1 MKKFDDVADSCLK
14 KAESYARVKDK
25 DKEIRVSHLI
35 FAILNDRKYNIVTGV
50 LEELNIDVDLLT
62 DSVEIVRT
70 ENIIPQETKPKSIN
84 NSKELQEILD
94 FSLEN
99 PTAVEGKDEVTIIDI
114 FLSCL
119 QIDNELTEIF
129 KDYHIE
135 YAKFEEIAIDLES
148 DYYNNDIDDELE
160 YAEVYSIRVGKPS
173 SPNNK
178 NQNLEKY
185 CINFTT
191 LASQNKIDA
200 CFGREEKLNEL
211 YRILTRTKKRNAI
224 LIGREGV
231 GKTNLV
237 EGLAVSI
244 VRGNAPK
251 NLLNK
256 TIYSLD
262 INSLVAGTKYRGMFE
277 ERIQAILEELAE
289 NENAILFIDEIH
301 NIVGAGASESS
312 GDLSN
317 ILKPYLARKG
327 FQIIGATTT
336 SEYKKYIEKDKA
348 LVRRFSEITIE
359 EPSVEDAIKI
369 LNNLK
374 STYESAHNV
383 EFTNEAIV
391 ACVELSHKYMP
402 YRTLPDKAIDI
413 LDDVAAKKRLSK
425 YGVSNIIKLQEE
437 YKKIEEQKLDI
448 IKYRSYHLAE
458 EVKKE
463 SNKVLSKIK
472 AEREIQNKEK
482 NEQVII
488 DVADVK
494 SIIQEITKIPITDKG
509 LDVKGLKQH
518 LEKKII
524 GQENAVNS
532 IVKTVMLNKL
542 ELDDN
547 EKPIGS
553 FLFIGYSGVG
563 KTELTKEVSRFLSGN
578 ESSLIRIDCSEYS
591 QSHEVSKLIGAPAGY
606 IGYEEGGQLTEKVK
620 RNPFSVIL
628 FDEIEKAHEKLF
640 DILLQVLGEG
650 RLTDNKGETISFK
663 NSIIIMTSNVGTK
676 NAIKNMS
683 SIGYSKQNAEYEQ
696 SIVEKEVK
704 KQFKPEFINRIDN
717 IIHFNILSREAIMT
731 LLDMEL
737 NKLKKQVKKHDVEL
751 VISDEVK
758 EFLLD
763 ENYSIEYG
771 FRPFKRKIN
780 DEIKLIIAEVLLEDK
795 PKEIK
800 ITIEDK
806 KIKAVF

>member
-14 KAESYARVKDK
+14 KAENYARVKDK
-25 DKEIRVSHLI
+25 DKEIRISHLI
-35 FAILNDRKYNIVTGV
+35 FAILNDRRYNIVTGV
-50 LEELNIDVDLLT
+50 LEELNIDIDLLT
-62 DSVEIVRT
+62 DSVEMVRVQ
-70 ENIIPQETKPKSIN
+70 NVVPQETKPKTIN
-84 NSKELQEILD
+84 NSKQLQEILD
-94 FSLEN
+94 YSLEN
-99 PTAVEGKDEVTIIDI
+99 ITKIEGKDEATIIDI

-119 QIDNELTEIF
+119 EIDNELTEIF

-135 YAKFEEIAIDLES
+135 YEKFEEIAIELES
-148 DYYNNDIDDELE
+148 DYYGGDIDDELE
-160 YAEVYSIRVGKPS
+160 YAEVFSIRVGKPS
-173 SPNNK
+173 NNK

-185 CINFTT
+185 CINFTN
-191 LASQNKIDA
+191 LASENKIDL
-200 CFGREEKLNEL
+200 CFGREDKLNEL
-211 YRILTRTKKRNAI
+211 YRILTRTKKRNAV

-237 EGLAVSI
+237 EGLAVNI

-262 INSLVAGTKYRGMFE
+262 LNSLVAGTKYRGMFE
-277 ERIQAILEELAE
+277 ERIQSVLEELAE

-301 NIVGAGASESS
+301 NIVGAGAADGA

-348 LVRRFSEITIE
+348 LTRRFSEITIE
-359 EPSVEDAIKI
+359 EPSIEDAIKI
-369 LNNLK
+369 LNSLK
-374 STYESAHNV
+374 STYENAHNV
-383 EFTNEAIV
+383 SFTTEAIIG
-391 ACVELSHKYMP
+391 CVELSHKYMP

-425 YGVSNIIKLQEE
+425 YGISNIMKLQEE
-437 YKKIEEQKLDI
+437 YKKIEAQKIDI
-448 IKYRSYHLAE
+448 IKYRDYHLAE
-458 EVKKE
+458 DIKKE
-463 SNKVLSKIK
+463 SNKILSKIK

-482 NEQVII
+482 NEKVII
-488 DVADVK
+488 DISDVK
-494 SIIQEITKIPITDKG
+494 SIIQEITKIPIADKG
-509 LDVKGLKQH
+509 LDVKGLKEH
-518 LEKKII
+518 LENKII

-532 IVKTVMLNKL
+532 IIKTVMLNKL

-578 ESSLIRIDCSEYS
+578 ENHLIRIDCSEYS

-663 NSIIIMTSNVGTK
+663 NSMIIMTSNVGTK
-676 NAIKNMS
+676 HAIKNMS
-683 SIGYSKQNAEYEQ
+683 SIGFSKQNAEYET

-704 KQFKPEFINRIDN
+704 KHFKPEFINRIDN

-737 NKLKKQVKKHDVEL
+737 AKLKKQVKKHDVEL
-751 VISDEVK
+751 IIPNEVK

-780 DEIKLIIAEVLLEDK
+780 DEIKLIVAEALLEDK

-800 ITIEDK
+800 ITIVDE

>member
-14 KAESYARVKDK
+14 KAENYARVKDK
-25 DKEIRVSHLI
+25 DKEIRISHLI
-35 FAILNDRKYNIVTGV
+35 FAILNDRRYNIVTGV
-50 LEELNIDVDLLT
+50 LEELNIDIDLLT
-62 DSVEIVRT
+62 DSVEMVRVQ
-70 ENIIPQETKPKSIN
+70 NVVPQETKPKTIN
-84 NSKELQEILD
+84 NSKQLQEILD
-94 FSLEN
+94 YSLEN
-99 PTAVEGKDEVTIIDI
+99 ITKIEGKDEATIIDI

-119 QIDNELTEIF
+119 EIDNELTEIF

-135 YAKFEEIAIDLES
+135 YEKFEEIAIELES
-148 DYYNNDIDDELE
+148 DYYGGDIDDELE
-160 YAEVYSIRVGKPS
+160 YAEVFSIRVGKPS
-173 SPNNK
+173 NNK

-185 CINFTT
+185 CINFTN
-191 LASQNKIDA
+191 LASENKIDL
-200 CFGREEKLNEL
+200 CFGREDKLNEL
-211 YRILTRTKKRNAI
+211 YRILTRTKKRNAV

-237 EGLAVSI
+237 EGLAVNI

-262 INSLVAGTKYRGMFE
+262 LNSLVAGTKYRGMFE
-277 ERIQAILEELAE
+277 ERIQSVLEELAE

-301 NIVGAGASESS
+301 NIVGAGAADGA

-348 LVRRFSEITIE
+348 LTRRFSEITIE
-359 EPSVEDAIKI
+359 EPSIEDAIKI
-369 LNNLK
+369 LNSLK
-374 STYESAHNV
+374 STYENAHNV
-383 EFTNEAIV
+383 SFTTEAIIG
-391 ACVELSHKYMP
+391 CVELSHKYMP

-425 YGVSNIIKLQEE
+425 YGISNIMKLQEE
-437 YKKIEEQKLDI
+437 YKKIEAQKIDI
-448 IKYRSYHLAE
+448 IKYRDYHLAE
-458 EVKKE
+458 DIKKE
-463 SNKVLSKIK
+463 SNKILSKIK

-482 NEQVII
+482 NEKVII
-488 DVADVK
+488 DISDVK
-494 SIIQEITKIPITDKG
+494 SIIQEITKIPIADKG
-509 LDVKGLKQH
+509 LDVKGLKEH
-518 LEKKII
+518 LENKII

-532 IVKTVMLNKL
+532 IIKTVMLNKL

-578 ESSLIRIDCSEYS
+578 ENHLIRIDCSEYS

-663 NSIIIMTSNVGTK
+663 NTMIIMTSNVGTK

-683 SIGYSKQNAEYEQ
+683 SIGFSKQNAEYET

-704 KQFKPEFINRIDN
+704 KHFKPEFINRIDN

-737 NKLKKQVKKHDVEL
+737 AKLKKQVKKHDVEL
-751 VISDEVK
+751 IIPNEVK

-780 DEIKLIIAEVLLEDK
+780 DEIKLIVAEALLEDK

-800 ITIEDK
+800 ITIVDE

>member
-1 MKKFDDVADSCLK
+1 LK
-14 KAESYARVKDK
+14 EIETLILGGLTTIPDYAIRVVPFIKDK
-25 DKEIRVSHLI
+25 YFQDDANRILFRVYQEYYDKYKTIPKKE
-35 FAILNDRKYNIVTGV
+35 AI
-50 LEELNIDVDLLT
+50 
-62 DSVEIVRT
+62 
-70 ENIIPQETKPKSIN
+70 
-84 NSKELQEILD
+84 
-94 FSLEN
+94 
-99 PTAVEGKDEVTIIDI
+99 AVEVE
-114 FLSCL
+114 S
-119 QIDNELTEIF
+119 LTGISLDTHQ
-129 KDYHIE
+129 K
-135 YAKFEEIAIDLES
+135 AID
-148 DYYNNDIDDELE
+148 
-160 YAEVYSIRVGKPS
+160 
-173 SPNNK
+173 
-178 NQNLEKY
+178 
-185 CINFTT
+185 
-191 LASQNKIDA
+191 
-200 CFGREEKLNEL
+200 
-211 YRILTRTKKRNAI
+211 RI
-224 LIGREGV
+224 E
-231 GKTNLV
+231 
-237 EGLAVSI
+237 
-244 VRGNAPK
+244 
-251 NLLNK
+251 
-256 TIYSLD
+256 TIYS
-262 INSLVAGTKYRGMFE
+262 SK
-277 ERIQAILEELAE
+277 IQ
-289 NENAILFIDEIH
+289 
-301 NIVGAGASESS
+301 
-312 GDLSN
+312 
-317 ILKPYLARKG
+317 
-327 FQIIGATTT
+327 
-336 SEYKKYIEKDKA
+336 
-348 LVRRFSEITIE
+348 
-359 EPSVEDAIKI
+359 
-369 LNNLK
+369 
-374 STYESAHNV
+374 
-383 EFTNEAIV
+383 EAIRAQNLDWLFDRTQKYLTDR
-391 ACVELSHKYMP
+391 ACFLAVME
-402 YRTLPDKAIDI
+402 AIDI

-425 YGVSNIIKLQEE
+425 YGVSNIIKLQEA
-437 YKKIEEQKLDI
+437 YKKIEDKKIDI

-458 EVKKE
+458 DIKKE
-463 SNKVLSKIK
+463 SNKILSKIK
-472 AEREIQNKEK
+472 TEREIQNKEK

-494 SIIQEITKIPITDKG
+494 LIIQEITKIPITDKG

-563 KTELTKEVSRFLSGN
+563 KTELTKEVSRFLSGTEN
-578 ESSLIRIDCSEYS
+578 SLIRIDCSEYS
-591 QSHEVSKLIGAPAGY
+591 QPHEVSKLIGAPAGY

-663 NSIIIMTSNVGTK
+663 NTIIIMTSNVGTK

-737 NKLKKQVKKHDVEL
+737 NKLKNQVKKHDVEL
-751 VISDEVK
+751 VISNEVK

-780 DEIKLIIAEVLLEDK
+780 DEIKLIIAEVLFEDK

-800 ITIEDK
+800 ITIEGK